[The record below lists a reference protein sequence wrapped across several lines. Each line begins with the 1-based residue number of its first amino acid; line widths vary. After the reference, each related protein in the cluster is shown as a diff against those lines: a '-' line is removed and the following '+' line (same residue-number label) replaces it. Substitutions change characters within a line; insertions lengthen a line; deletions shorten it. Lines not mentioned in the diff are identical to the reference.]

1 MPYNLSLTNN
11 TGLTTLQDGTYN
23 NTSTSLTL
31 VGKNYPG
38 YGQFLNENFIYLL
51 ENFSNGTAPEHSLP
65 GQLWWDS
72 NKKAL
77 NINSS
82 DTVGATPIWT
92 KLAAGSSGTAAPQ
105 SPQIGDLWWDTG
117 VTQLKVWGGATW
129 VVVGPA
135 FTTTTGQTGA
145 LADIIVGSTG
155 GVESSH
161 VVVKFFVSNKLAA
174 ILSTDATFTPTTAIA
189 GFSVIRPGFNLNT
202 LLNPSLVYY
211 GDSQTALNLKVG
223 GVDVAAANF
232 VRSDVSV
239 PLTTKLS
246 VASSLG
252 IEIGTAANASLT
264 IDGSQNFAITSTKAG
279 KDVIFYVNKTVGGTT
294 EVLRLSGTTGLATL
308 QSDPSAALGIATKQ
322 YVDTAN
328 TNQTASVGTR
338 ITSSNSS
345 MKTYVDA
352 RALLVDA
359 GGNTSVAG
367 NISITG
373 NIAPS
378 ANATATTG
386 YNIGSKTNWYS
397 NVWAYTFR
405 GISTT
410 AQYADLAEMYVTDQ
424 EYPAGTV
431 VQIGGDAEVTACRL
445 NGTAIGV
452 VSEKPAFLMNESA
465 PGQAIALKGRVPV
478 LVTGPVN
485 KGDELAAGHDG
496 HAITITDTTN
506 TARRFAVSLENNN
519 NDGSKL
525 VECVIL

>member
-11 TGLTTLQDGTYN
+11 TGLTTLQDGTFN
-23 NTSTSLTL
+23 NESTSLTL

-38 YGQFLNENFIYLL
+38 YGTFLNENFIHLL
-51 ENFSNGTAPEHSLP
+51 ENFANGIEPANALP

-72 NKKAL
+72 NTAAL
-77 NINSS
+77 KINSS
-82 DTVGATPIWT
+82 DTLGISVW
-92 KLAAGSSGTAAPQ
+92 KQLAAGASGTSAPLN
-105 SPQIGDLWWDTG
+105 PEIGDLWWNTG
-117 VTQLKVWGGATW
+117 LTQLNVWGGASW
-129 VVVGPA
+129 VIVGPA

-145 LADIIVGSTG
+145 LADTIVGSTG

-202 LLNPSLVYY
+202 SLNPGLVYY
-211 GDSQTALNLKVG
+211 GDSNSALNLKVG

-232 VRSDVSV
+232 LRGDVSI
-239 PLTTKLS
+239 PITTKLTI
-246 VASSLG
+246 ASSLG
-252 IEIGTAANASLT
+252 VEIGTNANLT
-264 IDGSQNFAITSTKAG
+264 LDINGTGDSRISSTRAG
-279 KDVIFYVNKTVGGTT
+279 KDLIFYVNKTVGGTT

-308 QSDPSAALGIATKQ
+308 QSDPSGALGIATKQ

-328 TNQTASVGTR
+328 TSQFSSVGTR
-338 ITSSNSS
+338 ITASNSS
-345 MKTYVDA
+345 MKTYVDN
-352 RALLVDA
+352 RTVLRDA
-359 GGNTSVAG
+359 GGTTSVTGNITLTG
-367 NISITG
+367 NIS
-373 NIAPS
+373 PS

-386 YNIGSKTNWYS
+386 YNIGSNTNWYS

-410 AQYADLAEMYVTDQ
+410 AQYADLAEKYVTDHD
-424 EYPAGTV
+424 YPAGTV
-431 VQIGGDAEVTACRL
+431 VQVGGPAEVTACSL
-445 NGTAIGV
+445 NGIAIGV

-478 LVTGPVN
+478 LVLGAVN
-485 KGDELAAGHDG
+485 KGDGLAAGPNG
-496 HAITITDTTN
+496 HAITTT
-506 TARRFAVSLENNN
+506 TSSARQFAVALEDNTNEE
-519 NDGSKL
+519 SKF